1 MKTVF
6 DESFREELIFR
17 IGQLSAGDRALWGKM
32 DVRQMVRHL
41 VLSQE
46 WILQGRRL
54 RRVLVGRL
62 FGRMI
67 LKKML
72 KEELLRRNSP
82 SLAELIV
89 SDANIDLSR
98 EKQVLAG
105 LVQGFGAYAY
115 PAGGFVHPFF
125 GKMTREQMG
134 YFVYKHLDHHLRQ
147 FGI

>member
-6 DESFREELIFR
+6 DIDVREELVLR
-17 IGQLSAGDRALWGKM
+17 IGQLSGSDRALWGKM

-46 WILQGRRL
+46 WILEGRRL
-54 RRVLVGRL
+54 KRVLVGRL
-62 FGRMI
+62 FGGMI

-89 SDANIDLSR
+89 MDTDVDLDR
-98 EKQVLAG
+98 ERQALMG

-125 GKMTREQMG
+125 GRMTREQVG

-147 FGI
+147 FGR